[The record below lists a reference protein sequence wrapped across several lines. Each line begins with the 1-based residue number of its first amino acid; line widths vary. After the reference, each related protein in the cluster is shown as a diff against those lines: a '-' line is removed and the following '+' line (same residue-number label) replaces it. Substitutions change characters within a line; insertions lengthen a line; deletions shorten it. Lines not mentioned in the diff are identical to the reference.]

1 MALRAGRRASGG
13 GWNAISREIADAA
26 GWPIKIVDTGQGELS
41 LVPFPAFDEGHGI
54 PAAPAYFF
62 EGQLAVAPAE
72 RLFGADGFLGGRWF
86 ADGIWDFDYRAGTL
100 TRREAATPS
109 PGSTAVPL
117 GFQVDAEGRRTTHF
131 PSLDIEV
138 DGEVLP
144 VLFDTGATAHFL
156 PAPGPTAD

>member
-54 PAAPAYFF
+54 PAAPAHFF
-62 EGQLAVAPAE
+62 EGRLAVAPAE

-109 PGSTAVPL
+109 PG
-117 GFQVDAEGRRTTHF
+117 
-131 PSLDIEV
+131 
-138 DGEVLP
+138 
-144 VLFDTGATAHFL
+144 
-156 PAPGPTAD
+156 PTAD

>member
-62 EGQLAVAPAE
+62 EGQLAVA
-72 RLFGADGFLGGRWF
+72 
-86 ADGIWDFDYRAGTL
+86 
-100 TRREAATPS
+100 
-109 PGSTAVPL
+109 L